1 MRSSP
6 WLRVSTVGLTVI
18 AFGLAEIDVAHAT
31 DKDCMD
37 AASDGQVVRDQGHLL
52 EARAHFQKCAQSE
65 CPAPIP
71 SYCGDWLRDVGNKI
85 PTLVIRVVD
94 DDGRDVADASV
105 LLDDRTIELDGRA
118 VEVDPGKH
126 RIRITRPASKPFET
140 EIIAA
145 QGEKDRVIVG
155 KLVAEQAPPRTPPP
169 LPPPAPER
177 PARAVV
183 PTSSWTAWGIGA
195 AGLLSFSIFAVKAR
209 LDYDSY
215 AASCGQRCSTSERDS
230 VATTVTLADVSLV
243 VGLVGAGVGTVL
255 YILHPKV
262 DAVARSTGMTSGAP

>member
-1 MRSSP
+1 MRSCP
-6 WLRVSTVGLTVI
+6 WLRLSTVGIAVV
-18 AFGLAEIDVAHAT
+18 AFGLASIKETHAA
-31 DKDCMD
+31 DNDCMA

-52 EARAHFQKCAQSE
+52 EARAHFQRCAQSE

-71 SYCGDWLRDVGNKI
+71 TYCGDWLSDVGKKI

-94 DDGRDVADASV
+94 DNGRDIADATV
-105 LLDDRTIELDGRA
+105 LLDDRTIDLDGRA

-126 RIRITRPASKPFET
+126 RIRIMRAANKPFET

-155 KLVAEQAPPRTPPP
+155 KLVADEGPPRPRPPIS
-169 LPPPAPER
+169 PPAPER

-215 AASCGQRCSTSERDS
+215 AASCGQRCSASERDS
-230 VATTVTLADVSLV
+230 VATTVTIADVSLV

-255 YILHPKV
+255 FLLHPKV
-262 DAVARSTGMTSGAP
+262 DAVAPSTAMTSGAR

>member
-1 MRSSP
+1 MRSCP
-6 WLRVSTVGLTVI
+6 WLRLSTIGIAVI
-18 AFGLAEIDVAHAT
+18 AFGLASINVAHAA
-31 DKDCMD
+31 DKDCMA

-71 SYCGDWLRDVGNKI
+71 TYCGDWLSDVGKKI

-94 DDGRDVADASV
+94 DSGRDIADASV
-105 LLDDRTIELDGRA
+105 LLDDRTLDLDGRA
-118 VEVDPGKH
+118 VEVDPGKY

-155 KLVAEQAPPRTPPP
+155 KLVAEQVPPRSRPPIP
-169 LPPPAPER
+169 SPASER
-177 PARAVV
+177 SARTVI

-195 AGLLSFSIFAVKAR
+195 AGLLSFSVFAMKAR
-209 LDYDSY
+209 LDYDGY
-215 AASCGQRCSTSERDS
+215 AASCGQRCSISERDS
-230 VATTVTLADVSLV
+230 VATTVTLADISLV

-255 YILHPKV
+255 FLLHPKV
-262 DAVARSTGMTSGAP
+262 DADARSTAMTSGAQ